1 MLRYTNLIEKME
13 LLKLPRD
20 IWDIIVF
27 KHNLSA
33 HDFMNLADSS
43 ALFQSLVKEYVCVV
57 SNDINHPSNALAV
70 KFIGFNMSGLNV
82 SKLPIRFDFDDC
94 MLDST
99 ISSSVM
105 TVFNFVL
112 NKDFDNDLEFYL
124 KSFGMKCNQQEKYY
138 QFNFFSLQDK
148 STTNEDFKVLDTI
161 KEWINCKHCTVF
173 KKKYFLGYQVYEL
186 DRSIF
191 GAGNNIVSDCTDGS
205 QVVKHKKPKQD
216 DNWQAIQKLFIQRQI
231 IALDNHSCSFDLINL
246 RLQNLTSLTLSSST
260 FYNSD
265 GSKSNLDSSEYI
277 PPFCLKDCEFP
288 NLISFTTLNGARIQS
303 IINCKFNKLQFFDVH
318 CSFWFIMRRV
328 QLKTVQDFK
337 LSSSSRYS
345 SNYPKPK
352 NIDPPNELAGCE
364 LQLSKKYSISSNL
377 VKTNNV
383 LFGSERP
390 RHFTYFELS
399 NLDFGLPRD
408 VHAL

>member
-1 MLRYTNLIEKME
+1 ME

-33 HDFMNLADSS
+33 HDFMNLADAS

-57 SNDINHPSNALAV
+57 SNDINHPSNALTANL
-70 KFIGFNMSGLNV
+70 IGFNMSGFNV
-82 SKLPIRFDFDDC
+82 SRLPIRFDFDDC

-99 ISSSVM
+99 ISSSM
-105 TVFNFVL
+105 IIVFNFVL

-124 KSFGMKCNQQEKYY
+124 KSFGMKCNQHEKYY
-138 QFNFFSLQDK
+138 QFNFFSLQEK
-148 STTNEDFKVLDTI
+148 STTNKDFKVLDTI

-173 KKKYFLGYQVYEL
+173 LEKYFLGYQVYEL

-191 GAGNNIVSDCTDGS
+191 EVGNNVVSDDNDNS
-205 QVVKHKKPKQD
+205 QIVKHKKPKQD
-216 DNWQAIQKLFIQRQI
+216 YIWQSIQKLFIQRQTI
-231 IALDNHSCSFDLINL
+231 VLDNHSCSFDLINL
-246 RLQNLTSLTLSSST
+246 RLQNLTSLTLSSSK
-260 FYNSD
+260 FHSD
-265 GSKSNLDSSEYI
+265 SSKSNLDSSEYI

-303 IINCKFNKLQFFDVH
+303 IINCKFNKLQLFDVH

-377 VKTNNV
+377 VKKIMCYLEVSVHDISLT
-383 LFGSERP
+383 
-390 RHFTYFELS
+390 LS
-399 NLDFGLPRD
+399 SQI
-408 VHAL
+408 

>member
-1 MLRYTNLIEKME
+1 ME

-33 HDFMNLADSS
+33 HDFMNLADAS

-99 ISSSVM
+99 ISSSM
-105 TVFNFVL
+105 MIVFNFVL

-148 STTNEDFKVLDTI
+148 STTNKDFKVLDTI

-205 QVVKHKKPKQD
+205 QVVKHKNPKQD
-216 DNWQAIQKLFIQRQI
+216 DNWHAIQKLFIQRQI

-246 RLQNLTSLTLSSST
+246 RLQNLTLLTLSSSI

-265 GSKSNLDSSEYI
+265 GSNSNLDSSEYI

-288 NLISFTTLNGARIQS
+288 NLISFTTLSGARIQS
-303 IINCKFNKLQFFDVH
+303 IINCKFNKL
-318 CSFWFIMRRV
+318 
-328 QLKTVQDFK
+328 
-337 LSSSSRYS
+337 
-345 SNYPKPK
+345 
-352 NIDPPNELAGCE
+352 
-364 LQLSKKYSISSNL
+364 
-377 VKTNNV
+377 
-383 LFGSERP
+383 
-390 RHFTYFELS
+390 
-399 NLDFGLPRD
+399 
-408 VHAL
+408 